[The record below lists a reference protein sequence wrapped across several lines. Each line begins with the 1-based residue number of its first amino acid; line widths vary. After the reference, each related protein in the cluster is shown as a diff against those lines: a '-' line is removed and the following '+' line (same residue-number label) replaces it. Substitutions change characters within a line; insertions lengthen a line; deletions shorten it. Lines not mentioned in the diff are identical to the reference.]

1 MECKETQVELWRQI
15 CDDEY
20 MAYAVQECYYSVE
33 KILNSM
39 VDGEGRRWYSL
50 SICVIL
56 NVYLLCQYHF
66 LLTIDCC
73 FFEFYT

>member
-1 MECKETQVELWRQI
+1 MECKETQEVLWRQI

-39 VDGEGRRWYSL
+39 VNDEGRRWYSISVCL
-50 SICVIL
+50 NL
-56 NVYLLCQYHF
+56 NVCLICEDHV
-66 LLTIDCC
+66 C
-73 FFEFYT
+73 